1 MAPPPIKSVD
11 SSSPNFPEGVMVID
25 EAFVEEMERE
35 FETEILPQFKNFNF
49 DSNRM
54 IRMAAFLLGD
64 SQSYSC
70 VNFHETNIPV
80 GPFDLSIDEEA
91 RVCSWQETDD
101 GIFSFTRPLVMEGF
115 STFGGWIEPDR
126 IQKTADD
133 GVAVGMSCL
142 SYDVTDQILKSPV
155 GSLFPDGKIGPV
167 SLLDLDT
174 LKFRTEGPAGEGVFS
189 KIKDAAHLLSVR
201 ACPNGVFNPA
211 STDLFDFCLDTEAAV
226 ALYVDFQEFLSL
238 LNSEGFK
245 NFIFDG
251 IEVGSFVDWPQFD
264 LAALASY
271 FSVPSGLQIS
281 KGLTDL
287 RVWRPDDD
295 TLKIALNNLDAE
307 IIIGGKQVRLH
318 GNVEVTLGEGGKLG
332 VHFGGLTIELP
343 SFPSQQEDL
352 ASFSGK
358 IEGDVQLHL
367 GPSGRP
373 VIEEAHLTV
382 DDLDLAT
389 KAGRGIRFGKGDFA
403 LGFSLQGI
411 EGRGVKIDYVPSD
424 PIQPLRTEWALTGS
438 ALVESGKKTFD
449 LTNIRFEGKGGW
461 QEINGRLLPK
471 NLSLQA
477 STEVKVGDFQF
488 VPSLHLDLT
497 SVEKGDGFQVD
508 GDGAW
513 TVTASSP
520 QLSLGSDL
528 HLSTTDLR
536 NFDFSADFTKDQIL
550 GSIAASGKMTVVGKL
565 SRDDK
570 KSLLKSFRI
579 KTTKPYAV
587 TSGDKTVL
595 KNVQVEGKGANHH
608 SVITVR
614 TPVVTVDL
622 WNLPWTDRLNGAYR
636 IRRRKIG
643 VNAEFA
649 LNNVYVRG
657 RFISHPFGEFFEKK
671 SVFLSGAASAG
682 IGGKLEGPI
691 AADYQATLRWAPEK
705 SAVLLSFNSKK
716 PSTVS
721 VGPIL
726 VKDENSVIEANAN
739 LQGTLIARYGGGG
752 IAIGGD
758 DIGINEGKVFVGRDG
773 PIMVDGQGQK
783 IPAVYDLSFVADQLN
798 GVRNG
803 VAYCGGRRCRL
814 EAVVDL
820 VPVKVAFD
828 PKRSKLPIFKTPH
841 RIQFSP
847 AAWWRGLKHY
857 IEDGQ

>member
-1 MAPPPIKSVD
+1 MAPTVTD
-11 SSSPNFPEGVMVID
+11 VSSSRSFPEGVTVVD
-25 EAFVEEMERE
+25 EAFVEEIEKE
-35 FETEILPQFKNFNF
+35 FETELLPQFKNFDF
-49 DSNRM
+49 GSNQM

-70 VNFHETNIPV
+70 INFHEANIPI
-80 GPFDLSIDEEA
+80 GPLDLSIDQGA
-91 RVCSWQETDD
+91 RVCSRQETDD
-101 GIFSFTRPLVMEGF
+101 GIFSFTEPLVMEGF
-115 STFGGWIEPDR
+115 STFGGWVKPDR

-133 GVAVGMSCL
+133 GVAVGTECL
-142 SYDVTDQILKSPV
+142 SYDVTDKIMKSPV

-174 LKFRTEGPAGEGVFS
+174 LKFRTEGPAVEGVFS
-189 KIKDAAHLLSVR
+189 KIKDAAYLLAVQ

-211 STDLFDFCLDTEAAV
+211 SSGPFDFCLDTDSRV
-226 ALYVDFQEFLSL
+226 ALYVDFQEFLGL

-245 NFIFDG
+245 DFVFDG

-264 LAALASY
+264 LGALAS
-271 FSVPSGLQIS
+271 FLSVPSALQIS
-281 KGLTDL
+281 KGLVDL
-287 RVWRPDDD
+287 SVWRPDDD
-295 TLKIALNNLDAE
+295 TLKISLNNLDAE
-307 IIIGGKQVRLH
+307 IVVGGKQVRLH
-318 GNVEVTLGEGGKLG
+318 GNVEVTLGEGGKMD
-332 VHFGGLTIELP
+332 VHFGGLTVDLP
-343 SFPSQQEDL
+343 SFPSSQEDV
-352 ASFSGK
+352 ASLRTSLSGE
-358 IEGDVQLHL
+358 ITLHL
-367 GPSGRP
+367 DSSGALAFDEARLKFNDIDFATKPGKGLRVGNFAFAPSIQGHVAIDYKP
-373 VIEEAHLTV
+373 S
-382 DDLDLAT
+382 DLA
-389 KAGRGIRFGKGDFA
+389 GP
-403 LGFSLQGI
+403 LQ
-411 EGRGVKIDYVPSD
+411 
-424 PIQPLRTEWALTGS
+424 TEWSLTGS
-438 ALVESGKKTFD
+438 ALAEAGKQTFD

-477 STEVKVGDFQF
+477 SMEVKVGDFKF

-508 GDGAW
+508 GDGDW
-513 TVTASSP
+513 TVTASAP

-595 KNVQVEGKGANHH
+595 KNVQVEGKGANRH

-614 TPVVTVDL
+614 TPVATVDL
-622 WNLPWTDRLNGAYR
+622 WNLPWTDHLSGAYR
-636 IRRRKIG
+636 IRRKKVG
-643 VNAEFA
+643 VNPEFA

-657 RFISHPFGEFFEKK
+657 KFSSPPFGDFFEKK
-671 SVFLSGAASAG
+671 KVFLSGAASAG

-705 SAVLLSFNSKK
+705 SAVFLSFNSKK
-716 PSTVS
+716 PSTLS
-721 VGPIL
+721 VGPITARNEKIIL
-726 VKDENSVIEANAN
+726 EGNAN

-752 IAIGGD
+752 VAIGGD
-758 DIGINEGKVFVGRDG
+758 DIGINQGKVFVGRDG
-773 PIMVDGQGQK
+773 PIMVDDQGQK

-841 RIQFSP
+841 RIQVSP
-847 AAWWRGLKHY
+847 AAWWGAFRRHVL
-857 IEDGQ
+857 ESQ